1 MYYALFFEGE
11 FFIFPQ
17 SRASLPFS
25 NLKNICHSVYVV
37 GCVFQDAIRVTAGGC
52 IGALAMIAPDPELH
66 TIITDHLIGKTINV
80 FHCAEGKCEVPLS
93 VGDQNQV

>member
-1 MYYALFFEGE
+1 MPRSLKKK
-11 FFIFPQ
+11 INFPQ
-17 SRASLPFS
+17 CRASLRFS
-25 NLKNICHSVYVV
+25 NLKKISYFVHVL

-80 FHCAEGKCEVPLS
+80 FQCAEGKCEA
-93 VGDQNQV
+93 